1 MTPDTPARTD
11 GDLPTQQPSRDD
23 ARPNASPAQG
33 EGAAPEAADR
43 QAAAS
48 GPAAGGDAER
58 RIAEAERKLA
68 ETHERYLR
76 AVAETENVR
85 RRAQEEIARAQKFGI
100 ESFAESLLP
109 VKDSLELALAAD
121 APDVENMKEGVS
133 ATLRLLTSAF
143 EKNRLVEI
151 DPRGQKFDPNLHQ
164 AISTVPASGTQP
176 PVAPGHVAH
185 VLQKG
190 YLIADRVLRPA
201 LVTVVQD

>member
-1 MTPDTPARTD
+1 M
-11 GDLPTQQPSRDD
+11 
-23 ARPNASPAQG
+23 SP
-33 EGAAPEAADR
+33 EEL
-43 QAAAS
+43 AAA
-48 GPAAGGDAER
+48 AAAQEADAAAAQESALAELNSLKAQVAALTDQALR
-58 RIAEAERKLA
+58 AQAEAQNA
-68 ETHERYLR
+68 
-76 AVAETENVR
+76 R
-85 RRAQEEIARAQKFGI
+85 RRADDEIAKIRKFAV

-190 YLIADRVLRPA
+190 YLLSDRVLRPA
-201 LVTVVQD
+201 LVMVAKAKE